1 MCLTHGKADMT
12 ETTIHNPDRYMVDL
26 RQILSQGRKRIG
38 LLIGAGAPVSLKV
51 NADGKLDD
59 AGEPLIPDVARLT
72 DAVINCLE
80 QGDKTVID
88 ALLPELGD
96 KPNIE
101 TILTRVR
108 RLSQAIGSAEVYGL
122 NGDGYDGLAEKICN
136 KIGEIVAPKL
146 PAEPNAYTELISWI
160 GGTHRE
166 HPIEIFTPNYDLLIE
181 EAFERARLPYF
192 DGFSGAHRPFFDA
205 ASISDD
211 SLPAR
216 WSRLWKIHGSLGWQ
230 IEEDSIIR
238 TGSRE
243 ATKLIYPDHLKYDQI
258 TRQPYSSLF
267 ERLRKFLTTPDSLLL
282 CTGFSFSD
290 AHITSV
296 LDEAL
301 AANAHTAILSFQF
314 GQLSEAQAAI
324 RIAQRRPNLSVYTRD
339 GAVISGVQGK
349 WQPGQ
354 PPTEEWASIRKTFWK
369 YGSEGN
375 EGFLLGDFAKLTR
388 FFAQAPAIEFRD
400 DTCVINIAGDNEEGS
415 SEDDIETDSVT
426 GVDDA

>member
-1 MCLTHGKADMT
+1 MK

-26 RQILSQGRKRIG
+26 RQILTQGRKRIG
-38 LLIGAGAPVSLKV
+38 LLVGAGAPVSLKV
-51 NADGKLDD
+51 NAEGKLDE
-59 AGEPLIPDVARLT
+59 AGESLIPDVANLT
-72 DAVINCLE
+72 DVVVGALE
-80 QGDKTVID
+80 SEDKTVID
-88 ALLPELGD
+88 ALLPELGEN
-96 KPNIE
+96 PNIE

-108 RLSQAIGSAEVYGL
+108 RLSQAIGSAEVHGK
-122 NGDGYDGLAEKICN
+122 NGAGYDELAERICC
-136 KIGEIVAPKL
+136 KIGEVVASKL
-146 PAEPNAYTELISWI
+146 PEETNAYTELVSWI

-211 SLPAR
+211 LLPAR

-230 IEEDSIIR
+230 VEDDAIIR

-243 ATKLIYPDHLKYDQI
+243 ATQLIYPDHLKYDQI
-258 TRQPYSSLF
+258 ARQPYSALF
-267 ERLRKFLTTPDSLLL
+267 GRLREFLTTPDSLLL
-282 CTGFSFSD
+282 CSGFSFFD

-301 AANAHTAILSFQF
+301 SANTHTAILAFQF
-314 GQLSEAQAAI
+314 EPLSRAQSAI
-324 RIAQRRPNLSVYTRD
+324 KLAQRRPNLSVYARD

-354 PPTEEWASIRKTFWK
+354 PPTKEWENIRRTFWE
-369 YGSEGN
+369 SEDGTSGN
-375 EGFLLGDFAKLTR
+375 FLLGDFARLAR
-388 FFAQAPAIEFRD
+388 FFAQAQAIELKNEKCEINVEGELEEITSDGD
-400 DTCVINIAGDNEEGS
+400 DQINI
-415 SEDDIETDSVT
+415 EDVA
-426 GVDDA
+426 DDA

>member
-1 MCLTHGKADMT
+1 MT

-38 LLIGAGAPVSLKV
+38 LLIGAGASVSVKV
-51 NADGKLDD
+51 NADGELDE
-59 AGEPLIPDVARLT
+59 AGVPLIPDVARLT
-72 DAVINCLE
+72 DAVINRLE
-80 QGDKTVID
+80 EVDRIVID
-88 ALLPELGD
+88 ALLPELGEN
-96 KPNIE
+96 PNIE

-108 RLSQAIGSAEVYGL
+108 RLSQAIGSAEVHGL
-122 NGDGYDGLAEKICN
+122 NGDGYGALAEKICE
-136 KIGEIVAPKL
+136 KIGEIVAQKL
-146 PAEPNAYTELISWI
+146 PSESNSYTELVSWI

-216 WSRLWKIHGSLGWQ
+216 WSRLWKIHGSLGW
-230 IEEDSIIR
+230 EVTEDSIIR
-238 TGSRE
+238 TGSRN

-267 ERLRKFLTTPDSLLL
+267 GRLREFLTTPDSLLL
-282 CTGFSFSD
+282 CAGFSFFD

-301 AANAHTAILSFQF
+301 AANTHTAILAFQF
-314 GQLSEAQAAI
+314 SPLRNAQSAI
-324 RIAQRRPNLSVYTRD
+324 KLAQRRPNLSVYARD
-339 GAVISGVQGK
+339 GAVISGVQGE
-349 WQPGQ
+349 WHPGQ
-354 PPTEEWASIRKTFWK
+354 PPTEEWKTIRRTFWK
-369 YGSEGN
+369 YGAPGSKGE
-375 EGFLLGDFAKLTR
+375 FLLGDFAKLAR
-388 FFAQAPAIEFRD
+388 FFARAPAIEFRD
-400 DTCVINIAGDNEEGS
+400 ETCVINTAGEPEETILAG
-415 SEDDIETDSVT
+415 DIETNSAA
-426 GVDDA
+426 GADDA

>member
-1 MCLTHGKADMT
+1 MT
-12 ETTIHNPDRYMVDL
+12 ETTIHNPDRFMVDL

-38 LLIGAGAPVSLKV
+38 LLIGAGAPVSVKV
-51 NADGKLDD
+51 NKEGKMDES
-59 AGEPLIPDVARLT
+59 GEPLIPDVARLT
-72 DAVINCLE
+72 DAVIDSLE
-80 QGDKTVID
+80 PVDKDVID
-88 ALLPELGD
+88 VLLPELE
-96 KPNIE
+96 KNPNIE

-108 RLSQAIGSAEVYGL
+108 QLSQAIGSAEVYGL
-122 NGDGYDGLAEKICN
+122 NGNGYDKLAEKICN
-136 KIGEIVAPKL
+136 KIGEIVAPEL
-146 PAEPNAYTELISWI
+146 PQEPNPYTEFVSWI

-216 WSRLWKIHGSLGWQ
+216 WSRLWKIHGSLGW
-230 IEEDSIIR
+230 EVKEDSIIR
-238 TGSRE
+238 TGSRK

-267 ERLRKFLTTPDSLLL
+267 ERLREFMTTPDSLLL
-282 CTGFSFSD
+282 CSGFSFFD

-301 AANAHTAILSFQF
+301 SANTHTAILAFQF
-314 GQLSEAQAAI
+314 GKLNKVQSAI
-324 RIAQRRPNLSVYTRD
+324 RLAQRRPNLSVYARD
-339 GAVISGVQGK
+339 GAIIFGVKGK

-354 PPTEEWASIRKTFWK
+354 PPTEEWESIRKTFWK
-369 YGSEGN
+369 YGTAGGEG
-375 EGFLLGDFAKLTR
+375 EFLLGDFAKLAR
-388 FFAQAPAIEFRD
+388 FFALAQAVEFRETKSVIGKEDETKEGVTPDRVNVISANGAD
-400 DTCVINIAGDNEEGS
+400 DEQP
-415 SEDDIETDSVT
+415 
-426 GVDDA
+426 